1 MRFYICNE
9 FLFFE
14 GFPNHIISTDFIL
27 LFYLNKSEHIL
38 IFLPITS
45 SPHTKKEILSEAAQN
60 RIREGDKSSDSE
72 LYFLIRYLIDRFQ
85 FGFRFN

>member
-14 GFPNHIISTDFIL
+14 GFPNHITSTDFIL

-38 IFLPITS
+38 IILPITS
-45 SPHTKKEILSEAAQN
+45 SPHTKKEILSEAAQ
-60 RIREGDKSSDSE
+60 IASE
-72 LYFLIRYLIDRFQ
+72 KATNLATA
-85 FGFRFN
+85 NCTS